1 MKSSIVTTCNPMK
14 LCSQNLH
21 IVPLICSFQEIKNI
35 RLFSDALILGVKVEV
50 STGQTLK

>member
-14 LCSQNLH
+14 PCSQNLH
-21 IVPLICSFQEIKNI
+21 IVPLICSFQEIKI

-50 STGQTLK
+50 SMGQTLK